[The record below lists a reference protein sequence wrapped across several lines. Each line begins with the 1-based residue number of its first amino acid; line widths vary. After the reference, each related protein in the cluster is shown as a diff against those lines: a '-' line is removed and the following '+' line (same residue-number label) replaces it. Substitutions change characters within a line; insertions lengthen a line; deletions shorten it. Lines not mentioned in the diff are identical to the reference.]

1 MRMRFVRFPESFE
14 IPKEL
19 QGKNLPRLIASP
31 FPYFARS
38 LARSFPEEWRCRRI
52 EINGHVIYLAL
63 DHRWEIHKKPERS
76 PSAHSEAFYV
86 AQVEG
91 VPGFLLG
98 YLDSQS
104 HTSDHWHEIGG
115 EYYFLIAGQAEICCV
130 SGSQKL
136 TVPGQSQGRVEV
148 AHGSEGFHPV
158 STENEPVLIL
168 ILMEQG
174 LDRSDHYYGDETD

>member
-1 MRMRFVRFPESFE
+1 MRFVRFPEGFE

-19 QGKNLPRLIASP
+19 QRKNLPRLVASP
-31 FPYFARS
+31 FPYFVRS
-38 LARSFPEEWRCRRI
+38 LARSFPEEWQCRRI
-52 EINGHVIYLAL
+52 EIGGHVIYIAL
-63 DHRWEIHKKPERS
+63 DNRWEIHKKPERS
-76 PSAHSEAFYV
+76 PSVHSEAFYV
-86 AQVEG
+86 AKAEG
-91 VPGFLLG
+91 IPGFLLG

-136 TVPGQSQGRVEV
+136 TVPGQSQGRVET
-148 AHGSEGFHPV
+148 AHGPEGFHPV
-158 STENEPVLIL
+158 ITTDQPLLVV

-174 LDRSDHYYGDETD
+174 LDRSDHYYL